1 MKYDH
6 LHNSAQSNLFSAM
19 KNTPL
24 RDLEP
29 EDQDMPF
36 LPHCPMST
44 ESQYMIGDNL
54 SESMNKENES
64 PQSAQVLSPATQ
76 FRLRRAVFESNA
88 KAKRSPA
95 RRTRALNVSACE
107 YTPQTTTGTGTY
119 NTNNN
124 TTLST
129 PTNIF
134 DEIHEDIDTISPH
147 SAILSES
154 NMDTPCSIVTT
165 AHPLLHP
172 TTTNSTTT
180 TPTYNHNHSSNM
192 QYTPEI
198 TIAQPSYS
206 PNKKPTTTMTTT
218 ISTIEKE
225 VEVLPVL
232 PQQEKLLEDFPT
244 TTPSTTMIPYST
256 VDNGTSTH
264 PTWSFYR
271 YLVLFLLI
279 FCSGIA
285 VDRVYF
291 TSPTTT
297 ISTTTTGT
305 MNSIPTTT
313 ISTSNSPNP
322 DIISTLSTTDTTTM
336 VDTATT
342 SNTTIKTLTFSLG
355 FISFNLH
362 YEPETLRVYKEFIV
376 DMHTILQYHITECT
390 QPVHAILLQ
399 YHIPQAID
407 TMKTNMNLY
416 YKQYLH
422 HHIYNILYTIQNNI
436 QNFHYNQNIS
446 DIKYELNN
454 IYIKTKEKINKIKE
468 RNPYLS
474 VVNNWINEKTI
485 ITSQNIKNNM
495 IVTHNYI
502 QKYDL
507 LPMNYVEM

>member
-36 LPHCPMST
+36 IPHCPMST

-107 YTPQTTTGTGTY
+107 YTPQTATGTGTY

-134 DEIHEDIDTISPH
+134 DEIHEDIDTISPQ

-154 NMDTPCSIVTT
+154 NIDTPGSIVTT

-180 TPTYNHNHSSNM
+180 TPTYNHNHSRNM

-198 TIAQPSYS
+198 TIALPSYS
-206 PNKKPTTTMTTT
+206 PNNKPTST
-218 ISTIEKE
+218 ISTIEKAVDVPP
-225 VEVLPVL
+225 VE
-232 PQQEKLLEDFPT
+232 EKLLEHFPT
-244 TTPSTTMIPYST
+244 TTPSSTMIPYST
-256 VDNGTSTH
+256 VDNETSSH
-264 PTWSFYR
+264 PTGRFYR

-291 TSPTTT
+291 TSPPTTV
-297 ISTTTTGT
+297 STTTTGT
-305 MNSIPTTT
+305 MHSIPTTT

-322 DIISTLSTTDTTTM
+322 DIVSTLSTTDTTTM
-336 VDTATT
+336 VDTTT
-342 SNTTIKTLTFSLG
+342 SNTTTKTLTFSLG

-362 YEPETLRVYKEFIV
+362 YKPETLRVYKEFIV
-376 DMHTILQYHITECT
+376 DMHTILQYHITPYT

-399 YHIPQAID
+399 YQIPQTID

-416 YKQYLH
+416 YKQYIH
-422 HHIYNILYTIQNNI
+422 HHIYSILYIIQNNI

-474 VVNNWINEKTI
+474 VVNTWINEKTI

-495 IVTHNYI
+495 IVTHNFI